1 MQRKDFI
8 KLTSTL
14 SLFTAMQDIHALGQ
28 ELTNYKSTPKMPV
41 VFIGHGNP
49 MNAILDNSFSKTW
62 KLLGKQLPQPK
73 AILCISAH
81 WLTRGSYVT
90 TNAHPKTIHDFGGFP
105 DELFRQQYPAPG
117 ATDFASQTINAIKEP
132 QIFGTEDWGL
142 DHGTWSVLLPMYPMA
157 NIPVYQLSIDFYKPM
172 QYHFD
177 LGKQL
182 QFLRSKGV
190 LIVASGNVVHNLQKI
205 KWEGGEYDWA
215 NSFDEFVKNQIDS
228 HQFNE
233 LINYQKLGSIA
244 SLAHPSND
252 HYIPLLYTLGL
263 SDKNDSHQFFNAHFD
278 LGSVSM
284 RSVIFSSDHFN
295 L

>member
-1 MQRKDFI
+1 MQRKEFI
-8 KLTSTL
+8 KLSSTFT
-14 SLFTAMQDIHALGQ
+14 LFSAMQNIHAFGQ
-28 ELTNYKSTPKMPV
+28 EMTGSPSTPKMPV

-49 MNAILDNSFSKTW
+49 MNAILDNSFSRTW
-62 KLLGKQLPQPK
+62 KTLGTQLPHPK

-81 WLTRGSYVT
+81 WLTRGSFVT

-117 ATDFASQTINAIKEP
+117 AVDLANETIQAIKEP
-132 QIFGTEDWGL
+132 QIHGTEEWGL
-142 DHGTWSVLLPMYPMA
+142 DHGTWSVLKPMYPMA
-157 NIPVYQLSIDFYKPM
+157 DIPVYQLSVDFYKPL

-182 QFLRSKGV
+182 QFLRTKGV

-205 KWEGGEYDWA
+205 KWEGGDYEWA
-215 NSFDEFVKNQIDS
+215 HSFDEFVKKQIDA
-228 HQFNE
+228 HQYNE

-252 HYIPLLYTLGL
+252 HYLPLLYTLGL
-263 SDKNDSHQFFNAHFD
+263 SDKHDKHQFFNAHFD

-284 RSVIFSSDHFN
+284 RSVIFSPDTYT

>member
-1 MQRKDFI
+1 
-8 KLTSTL
+8 
-14 SLFTAMQDIHALGQ
+14 MQDIQVFGRG
-28 ELTNYKSTPKMPV
+28 LTYLKSTPKMPV

-49 MNAILDNSFSKTW
+49 MNAILDNSFSRTW

-81 WLTRGSYVT
+81 WLTRGSFVT

-132 QIFGTEDWGL
+132 KIFGTEDWGL

-157 NIPVYQLSIDFYKPM
+157 NIPVYQLSIDFYKPL

-182 QFLRSKGV
+182 QFLRTKGV
-190 LIVASGNVVHNLQKI
+190 LIVASGNVVHNLQKV

-215 NSFDEFVKNQIDS
+215 NDFDEFVKNQIDT
-228 HQFNE
+228 HQYNE

-252 HYIPLLYTLGL
+252 HYLPLLYTLGL
-263 SDKNDSHQFFNAHFD
+263 SDKNDTHQFFNTHFD

-284 RSVIFSSDHFN
+284 RSVIFSQDTYHF
-295 L
+295 